1 MRKKLYLL
9 SDNDTVKTA
18 GNGALASRV
27 SSSSSSSSSAR
38 PPPGAR
44 VDVNHLLHH
53 VAAVRSN

>member
-1 MRKKLYLL
+1 MRKKIFLL
-9 SDNDTVKTA
+9 SDNDPVKAA

-27 SSSSSSSSSAR
+27 SSSSAR